1 MVDLRFLHHS
11 QQPDGFEYSQDAQS
25 IRIGGV
31 FGRFETHL
39 DMGHGPEVVDF
50 IGLGLLYDAGDVH
63 GIGQVSIVQKKPRS
77 LHMGVHIEVVDAV
90 RIEGRRPALDAVD
103 DVAFVE
109 EKFGQVGPILSG
121 DSSD

>member
-1 MVDLRFLHHS
+1 MVDLGFLHHS
-11 QQPDGFEYSQDAQS
+11 QQPDRFEDSQDAQS

-39 DMGHGPEVVDF
+39 DMGHGPEIVDF
-50 IGLGLLYDAGDVH
+50 IGLGLLNDAGDVH

-90 RIEGRRPALDAVD
+90 GIEGGRSPLDAVD

-109 EKFGQVGPILSG
+109 EKFGQVGPILPG